1 MGQYYKPVSIE
12 KKEHV
17 LSHSYSSGLK
27 LMEHSWLNNSFVKAV
42 CTLIAIGGAWYGDRI
57 VWAGDYADPEP
68 NTEND
73 ENEGRGDNLYHICDT
88 EVHPDVPKKG
98 FRYVINMDTK
108 EFVDTKKIPMS
119 DVWEDEKGKEWPFI
133 IHPLPI
139 LTCEG
144 NGRGGGD
151 LHKEDPLV
159 GKWARARV
167 TVSNLLPKAHEG
179 YKEIEFNLYE
189 GDKPAQFKKK
199 PKKAK
204 VTA

>member
-17 LSHSYSSGLK
+17 LSHSYGNGLK
-27 LMEHSWLNNSFVKAV
+27 LMEHSYVGNRFVQIVEA
-42 CTLIAIGGAWYGDRI
+42 LIAEGGAWYGDHI

-68 NTEND
+68 NTGND
-73 ENEGRGDNLYHICDT
+73 ENEGRGDNLYHICDA
-88 EVHPDVPKKG
+88 EIKPCGGKSY
-98 FRYVINMDTK
+98 RYVINLDTK
-108 EFVDTKKIPMS
+108 EFVDTKKIPMTE
-119 DVWEDEKGKEWPFI
+119 VWEDEKGKEWPFI

-167 TVSNLLPKAHEG
+167 TVSNLKPKAHEG

-189 GDKPAQFKKK
+189 GDKPAQFKKQ